1 MISLSTSFLFF
12 GIVGEVA
19 YKEVFSFF
27 DAKHNWNGSNSR
39 IHVLHFFL
47 SSSFIVF
54 LVCLLKAPPSNPL
67 SCSLLPLVSS
77 QESL

>member
-12 GIVGEVA
+12 GTIGEVA

-47 SSSFIVF
+47 SSAFYF
-54 LVCLLKAPPSNPL
+54 LFSLSSQGTTLKSLKLFPSATI
-67 SCSLLPLVSS
+67 SS